1 MSQQKSLGLI
11 AQEIR
16 QLEKLLVTPLGRPA
30 VLVEQTKHTLLG
42 LVAPAGQILQSLA
55 AGSLL
60 APADNTAVL
69 VLNEVGL
76 VEAAGS
82 LLGGTVKH
90 LGLRADIHGMLGHTY
105 TIIEDFLSDFIKS

>member
-1 MSQQKSLGLI
+1 MLRPLPQHKPSLKT
-11 AQEIR
+11 
-16 QLEKLLVTPLGRPA
+16 LEEPTLLVTSLGGPA
-30 VLVEQTKHTLLG
+30 VLVEQTEHTLLG
-42 LVAPAGQILQSLA
+42 FVAPASQILQSLA

-82 LLGGTVKH
+82 LLRGTVEH
-90 LGLRADIHGMLGHTY
+90 LGLRAYIHGILGHY
-105 TIIEDFLSDFIKS
+105 TISVDFYLTS